1 MVRRGSGLAFNER
14 LEREGREVLNSLNM
28 NLVSLMQGE
37 WYNQEGLQKQMLF
50 MRCVYES
57 QVNREIDHYKRD
69 RGQEIT

>member
-1 MVRRGSGLAFNER
+1 
-14 LEREGREVLNSLNM
+14 M

-57 QVNREIDHYKRD
+57 QVNREIDHYVRA